1 MSFERYLAEQIEKIA
16 GGQPEV
22 DPKFKPL
29 LKLYLKM
36 IEGGMSVK
44 AAKAVMNW
52 YMGENRIEG
61 GS

>member
-1 MSFERYLAEQIEKIA
+1 MSFERYMAAQIEKIA

-22 DPKFKPL
+22 DPEFKPL
-29 LKLYLKM
+29 LHLYLKM

-52 YMGENRIEG
+52 YMRGQR
-61 GS
+61 